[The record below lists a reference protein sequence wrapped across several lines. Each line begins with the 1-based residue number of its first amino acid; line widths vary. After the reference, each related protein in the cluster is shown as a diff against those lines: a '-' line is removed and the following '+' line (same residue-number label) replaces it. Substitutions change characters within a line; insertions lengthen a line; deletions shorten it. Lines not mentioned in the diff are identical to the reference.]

1 MNKLTIY
8 TDGGAR
14 NNPGPAGI
22 GVVLYDENKE
32 IIETYKE
39 YIGEATNNQAE
50 YKALIKGLELT
61 QDYIDSRRSLPAG
74 EIPASAGMTKEGGN
88 DKKGRGNGKIKSGHN
103 PRAFERYG
111 ASKGVEISCFL
122 DSELVVKQLNK
133 EYKVKD
139 PGIRELYN
147 QVLDLVI
154 FKNVSFSH
162 VRREQNKLADKLV
175 NEAIDEAKK

>member
-1 MNKLTIY
+1 MGKLIIY

-22 GVVLYDENKE
+22 GVVLYDENKK

-50 YKALIKGLELT
+50 YRALVKALQLAERH
-61 QDYIDSRRSLPAG
+61 SP
-74 EIPASAGMTKEGGN
+74 E
-88 DKKGRGNGKIKSGHN
+88 KI
-103 PRAFERYG
+103 E
-111 ASKGVEISCFL
+111 CFL

-139 PGIRELYN
+139 PGLRDLCN
-147 QVLDLVI
+147 QVLDLAM
-154 FKNVSFSH
+154 FKNISFHH

-175 NEAIDEAKK
+175 NEAIDEAN